1 VADRARVAH
10 GERRGSAAQVVA
22 GALLAAAAIGG
33 VPGVTS
39 RLFSSLVSRCRAEG
53 LLIATALA
61 SAGAHFRLERLGK
74 EDEDE
79 AGSGDW

>member
-1 VADRARVAH
+1 MGNDVGLRPRWLLV
-10 GERRGSAAQVVA
+10 RS
-22 GALLAAAAIGG
+22 LAAAAIGG